1 MQQGSSQDEASLT
14 IENQGKDKLTDNMND
29 GGLKNEKFSS
39 NNRNYDQTFKLCWLK
54 AKLVYI

>member
-29 GGLKNEKFSS
+29 GGLKNEKFTS
-39 NNRNYDQTFKLCWLK
+39 NRNYDQTFKLCRLK